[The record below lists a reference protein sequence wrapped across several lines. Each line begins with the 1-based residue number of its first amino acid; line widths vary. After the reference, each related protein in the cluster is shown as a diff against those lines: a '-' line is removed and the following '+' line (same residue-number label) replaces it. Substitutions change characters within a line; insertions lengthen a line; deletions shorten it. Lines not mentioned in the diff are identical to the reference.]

1 MGTLKLKKSFSVE
14 HKIRHVRSSFC
25 PLMSFRQGACVGTYV
40 FCCVCFVFLHFWAR
54 NYAWKREYRKDL
66 DLKHCNNKQ
75 RTIILLPSNCKE
87 RRHEYKASGSVA
99 VFVQQP
105 KWFSEFAGTNFAHY
119 LFLNF
124 ILQVLTRY
132 AYRLILF
139 TQWVL
144 VKTWRSISLMLIA
157 RRSRVSTSSLAT
169 RHQSWTFAGTMTKA
183 YSPPVILR

>member
-40 FCCVCFVFLHFWAR
+40 FCFVLFF
-54 NYAWKREYRKDL
+54 YRKAL

-87 RRHEYKASGSVA
+87 RRHEYKASGFVA

-105 KWFSEFAGTNFAHY
+105 
-119 LFLNF
+119 
-124 ILQVLTRY
+124 Q
-132 AYRLILF
+132 
-139 TQWVL
+139 
-144 VKTWRSISLMLIA
+144 
-157 RRSRVSTSSLAT
+157 
-169 RHQSWTFAGTMTKA
+169 
-183 YSPPVILR
+183 